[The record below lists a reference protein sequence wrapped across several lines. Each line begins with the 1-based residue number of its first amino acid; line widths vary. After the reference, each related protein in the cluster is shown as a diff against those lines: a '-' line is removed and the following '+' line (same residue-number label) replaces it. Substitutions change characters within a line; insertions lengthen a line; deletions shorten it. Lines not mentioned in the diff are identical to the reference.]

1 MNQTLDNNS
10 ARLKYFDGIYIYI
23 YNIDRRLQSFNHG
36 VLHAPRTV
44 KLRSF
49 SINNLETSESIA

>member
-1 MNQTLDNNS
+1 MNQILDSNSTRENNIF
-10 ARLKYFDGIYIYI
+10 RWYI
-23 YNIDRRLQSFNHG
+23 YNIGRRLQSYNHG

-49 SINNLETSESIA
+49 SILNLETSESTA